1 MIGAAVGRRH
11 GPNGS
16 TSRAER
22 PISSVVPMAG
32 VLLVNPRSGKASPTA
47 DELADVA
54 RARGIDA
61 HVLQPGEDA
70 AESARRADAQA
81 LGIAGG
87 DGSLAAVAAVVVE
100 RYLRFVCVPFGTR
113 NPFARDNGIDPN
125 VPVAALD
132 AYRGHERRVDVGCA
146 NDRLFLNNV
155 SLGAYARLVHRR
167 ERHRRRR
174 EALARVRAWVALLT
188 HREPLGI
195 TVDGVSV
202 DARLVLV
209 GNNAYV
215 LEPPTI
221 GARARLDEA
230 ILALYVVQGGVDE
243 RRGQRF
249 VVDARAGRID
259 AAVDGEPEVLATP
272 IDFRVQPRAL
282 RLLVPPGV

>member
-16 TSRAER
+16 TCRAER

-87 DGSLAAVAAVVVE
+87 DGSLAAVAAVAVE
-100 RYLRFVCVPFGTR
+100 RDLRFVCVPFGTR
-113 NPFARDNGIDPN
+113 NHFARDIGIDRN
-125 VPVAALD
+125 DPVAALD

-146 NDRLFLNNV
+146 NDRVFLNNV

-167 ERHRRRR
+167 ERHRRRL
-174 EALARVRAWVALLT
+174 EALARLRALALVARDW
-188 HREPLGI
+188 HPVPV
-195 TVDGVSV
+195 TVDGTPVR
-202 DARLVLV
+202 ARVLLVA
-209 GNNAYV
+209 NNSYT
-215 LEPPTI
+215 LELLSL
-221 GARARLDEA
+221 GERERLDEGR
-230 ILALYVVQGGVDE
+230 LHLYATTGVLRRAWDE
-243 RRGQRF
+243 RVDDRF
-249 VVDARAGRID
+249 VVDSRRGR
-259 AAVDGEPEVLATP
+259 L
-272 IDFRVQPRAL
+272 Q
-282 RLLVPPGV
+282 